1 MIRGLGMVCPD
12 WIMLAHS
19 GTTGGKRGKAWAS
32 TSSSAHSTLAG
43 GLSPWHGPRDLP
55 GAGVLPHNRRHDAG
69 AAGSGR
75 FTQRQGAMHRE
86 DPDTGEAR
94 FDGPPRA
101 SQRREDANHT
111 LFFDS
116 ERQPV
121 SAISSKA
128 DDGSPK
134 PSDPEALVPASRGG
148 LGGHP
153 AESVEQDAALV
164 AGIAKLLSSGLTTF
178 ETDRENAAKLFQKL
192 DELEVRLRNR
202 GRDGSDALR
211 AALAGLEAEFRA
223 APRMPATVEPPG
235 QKCALQTGGDVAAK
249 WTPSVAGEMFSNH
262 ASPAAAEPLLGDP
275 ETDIAALAGELE
287 NACDDVDSDYGGEG
301 VDRDGIASVLGADAR
316 HGVALETPVRDLA
329 AGAQT
334 IRELGECASSLEQF
348 DRLAQVFQRS
358 VTQLDAAK
366 AHRAAFEGHGAPN
379 PVPKTFPAPS
389 KDPAR
394 HDALMRHF
402 ETSHQQLAARLDAG
416 LAAGANEMN
425 MLRDLVA
432 DAAKKLELAR
442 DTGHG
447 QCAGAALERETAKLA
462 ERFDRAGEG
471 LASLTS
477 LERSIGGLSVQL
489 EETRRI
495 VSGLSNAAELKPS
508 NGPGSVEDAQ
518 SIIRGIAGL
527 RALHEETAR
536 QAQLALTAI
545 QESVEQVA
553 GHCARLEVAADGMRP
568 DRRCAGVAPEDPF
581 APILT
586 YLAQYENP
594 LAREAL
600 ADDAVQGA
608 GKLQPA
614 AHGDTAGET
623 GFLIEPGLG
632 FPGRDDHSEP
642 RGAPPKA
649 SQVRDEVSNRTDFI
663 AAARRAARTAQMEL
677 DGATSKSLLRDD
689 GRAKPRAFLF
699 GRTRGLF
706 VTYKRPLVLGGAVLF
721 AAIGAYAL
729 ARTLTHH
736 NLNDFVPDFLRQPG
750 RVAEH
755 GRPAGIATRTF
766 ASMTPKGPMPASQAR
781 RNEAPGG
788 QLPAA
793 GGASTV
799 NTLLDPSRLAAPAE
813 PGFPSQS
820 AAPFGK
826 FSPAP
831 RAIAGSDAIGVV
843 ASPIRTSNIASISA
857 PPRPPAATVPAK
869 AIPSA
874 SLAATP
880 AGPSAGPLTAP
891 AAPPAVGPNE
901 NLVGQAEAGDAAAQ
915 FDLAVRYAEG
925 GAGPRNYE
933 LAAQWYEKAAQQG
946 LAVAEYR
953 LGSLYEKG
961 LGVGKD
967 MQRAKDLYQ
976 RAAEKGNTRAMH
988 NLGVLAAEGGK
999 PNYTSAAL
1007 WFGKAAEYGIRDSQ
1021 YNLAV
1026 LLARGLG
1033 LPKDLVKS
1041 YTWFAIVAAT
1051 GDADAARKRDDVAA
1065 RLTSSELAAANAAAA
1080 GFAPR
1085 PTDHAANEITPPP
1098 ARLEA
1103 APAQGPPVPKVSG
1116 L

>member
-1 MIRGLGMVCPD
+1 MR
-12 WIMLAHS
+12 S
-19 GTTGGKRGKAWAS
+19 K
-32 TSSSAHSTLAG
+32 
-43 GLSPWHGPRDLP
+43 
-55 GAGVLPHNRRHDAG
+55 
-69 AAGSGR
+69 
-75 FTQRQGAMHRE
+75 

-111 LFFDS
+111 WFFDS

-128 DDGSPK
+128 DDGTPNL
-134 PSDPEALVPASRGG
+134 SDPEALVHASRGS
-148 LGGHP
+148 LGGPP
-153 AESVEQDAALV
+153 AESGEQAAGLF
-164 AGIAKLLSSGLTTF
+164 AGIAKLLSPGLTTF
-178 ETDRENAAKLFQKL
+178 ETDRESGAKLVQKL

-202 GRDGSDALR
+202 GRDGGDSLR

-223 APRMPATVEPPG
+223 SPRMPTTVEPPA
-235 QKCALQTGGDVAAK
+235 QKTALQTGSDGAAK
-249 WTPSVAGEMFSNH
+249 RTPSVAGEMASNH
-262 ASPAAAEPLLGDP
+262 PGPSVAESTLGDP
-275 ETDIAALAGELE
+275 ERDVAALAGTLQ
-287 NACDDVDSDYGGEG
+287 NARDVVARDFGGEG
-301 VDRDGIASVLGADAR
+301 VDRDGKAGVRGAEAR
-316 HGVALETPVRDLA
+316 QGVALETPVCDLTG
-329 AGAQT
+329 GAQT
-334 IRELGECASSLEQF
+334 IREVGESASSLEQF
-348 DRLAQVFQRS
+348 DRLARVFQRS
-358 VTQLDAAK
+358 LTQLEAAK
-366 AHRAAFEGHGAPN
+366 AYRASFGRHGPEN
-379 PVPKTFPAPS
+379 PVPETFPAPTM
-389 KDPAR
+389 DPAR
-394 HDALMRHF
+394 YDALTRHIV
-402 ETSHQQLAARLDAG
+402 TSHEQLAARLEAG

-425 MLRDLVA
+425 TLRDLVA
-432 DAAKKLELAR
+432 DAAKKMERAR
-442 DTGHG
+442 DSGQG
-447 QCAGAALERETAKLA
+447 QCAGAALEAEIAKLA
-462 ERFDRAGEG
+462 LRLDRAGEG

-477 LERSIGGLSVQL
+477 LEGSIGDLSVQL

-495 VSGLSNAAELKPS
+495 VSGMSNAAEPKPS
-508 NGPGSVEDAQ
+508 NGPGTVEDAQ
-518 SIIRGIAGL
+518 SIMRGIAGL
-527 RALHEETAR
+527 RAVHEETAR

-545 QESVEQVA
+545 QESAEQVA
-553 GHCARLEVAADGMRP
+553 GYCARLETAADGLRP
-568 DRRCAGVAPEDPF
+568 DRRGAGIASEDPF
-581 APILT
+581 APILA
-586 YLAQYENP
+586 YLAQHDNP

-600 ADDAVQGA
+600 ADDGVQGA

-614 AHGDTAGET
+614 AHGDTAGEA

-632 FPGRDDHSEP
+632 FPGRDEHSEP
-642 RGAPPKA
+642 RDGPPKA
-649 SQVRDEVSNRTDFI
+649 SQVRDEGASRTDFI

-677 DGATSKSLLRDD
+677 DGATSKSLAGDN
-689 GRAKPRAFLF
+689 GRAKPGAFLF
-699 GRTRGLF
+699 GRSRGLF
-706 VTYKRPLVLGGAVLF
+706 VTYKRPLVMGAAVLF

-729 ARTLTHH
+729 ARTLAHH
-736 NLNDFVPDFLRQPG
+736 NLNDFMPDFLRQSG
-750 RVAEH
+750 RAAER
-755 GRPAGIATRTF
+755 GEPAGVASRTL
-766 ASMTPKGPMPASQAR
+766 ASVTPKGRLPASQAR

-788 QLPAA
+788 HLPAA
-793 GGASTV
+793 GGASTF
-799 NTLLDPSRLAAPAE
+799 TALLDPSRLAAPAE
-813 PGFPSQS
+813 PGSDS

-826 FSPAP
+826 LSPAP
-831 RAIAGSDAIGVV
+831 RDIAGSDAIVVV
-843 ASPIRTSNIASISA
+843 AGPVSASNIASISA
-857 PPRPPAATVPAK
+857 PPGPPAATVPAK
-869 AIPSA
+869 ALPLA
-874 SLAATP
+874 ALAATP
-880 AGPSAGPLTAP
+880 AVPSAGPLTAR

-901 NLVGQAEAGDAAAQ
+901 NLVGQAESGDAAAQ

-1041 YTWFAIVAAT
+1041 YTWFAIVAAA

-1085 PTDHAANEITPPP
+1085 PADHAANEITPPP

-1103 APAQGPPVPKVSG
+1103 APAQKQPVKPKVSG

>member
-1 MIRGLGMVCPD
+1 
-12 WIMLAHS
+12 
-19 GTTGGKRGKAWAS
+19 
-32 TSSSAHSTLAG
+32 
-43 GLSPWHGPRDLP
+43 
-55 GAGVLPHNRRHDAG
+55 
-69 AAGSGR
+69 
-75 FTQRQGAMHRE
+75 
-86 DPDTGEAR
+86 
-94 FDGPPRA
+94 
-101 SQRREDANHT
+101 
-111 LFFDS
+111 
-116 ERQPV
+116 V

-128 DDGSPK
+128 DDGSPH
-134 PSDPEALVPASRGG
+134 PSDPEALVHASGGG
-148 LGGHP
+148 LGGRP
-153 AESVEQDAALV
+153 AESVEQAAGLL
-164 AGIAKLLSSGLTTF
+164 ARIAKLLSPGLPTF
-178 ETDRENAAKLFQKL
+178 ETDRESAAKLVQKL

-202 GRDGSDALR
+202 GRDGSDSLR

-223 APRMPATVEPPG
+223 SPRIPPTVEPPW
-235 QKCALQTGGDVAAK
+235 QTSALESGSEGAAK
-249 WTPSVAGEMFSNH
+249 RTPPVAGEMASNH
-262 ASPAAAEPLLGDP
+262 PCPSVAEPILGDQKK
-275 ETDIAALAGELE
+275 DVAALAGTLE
-287 NACDDVDSDYGGEG
+287 NARDDVDRDFGG
-301 VDRDGIASVLGADAR
+301 VDRDRKAGVLGAEAR
-316 HGVALETPVRDLA
+316 QAVALETPVCDLTG
-329 AGAQT
+329 GAQT
-334 IRELGECASSLEQF
+334 IREVGECASSLDQF
-348 DRLAQVFQRS
+348 DRLARVFQRS
-358 VTQLDAAK
+358 LTQLEAAK
-366 AHRAAFEGHGAPN
+366 TYRASFGGHGAEN
-379 PVPKTFPAPS
+379 PVPETFPAPS
-389 KDPAR
+389 VDPAR
-394 HDALMRHF
+394 YDALTRHI
-402 ETSHQQLAARLDAG
+402 ETSHRQLAARLEAG

-425 MLRDLVA
+425 TLRDLVA
-432 DAAKKLELAR
+432 DAAKKMERAR
-442 DTGHG
+442 DPGQG
-447 QCAGAALERETAKLA
+447 QCAGVALEAEIAKLA
-462 ERFDRAGEG
+462 LRLDRAGEG

-477 LERSIGGLSVQL
+477 LEGSIGGLSVQL

-495 VSGLSNAAELKPS
+495 VSGLSNAAEPKSS
-508 NGPGSVEDAQ
+508 NGPGSVEDVQ
-518 SIIRGIAGL
+518 SIMGGIAGL

-553 GHCARLEVAADGMRP
+553 GYCARLEAAAVGLRP
-568 DRRCAGVAPEDPF
+568 DRCGAGIAPDDPF

-586 YLAQYENP
+586 YLAQHENP
-594 LAREAL
+594 LARDAL
-600 ADDAVQGA
+600 AADLVQGA
-608 GKLQPA
+608 GKRQPA
-614 AHGDTAGET
+614 AQGDTAGEA

-632 FPGRDDHSEP
+632 FPGRDERSEP
-642 RGAPPKA
+642 SGVPPKV
-649 SQVRDEVSNRTDFI
+649 SQIRDEGASRTDFI

-677 DGATSKSLLRDD
+677 DGAMPKSLAGTD
-689 GRAKPRAFLF
+689 GRAKPGAFLF
-699 GRTRGLF
+699 GWSRGLF
-706 VTYKRPLVLGGAVLF
+706 VTYKRPLVLGAAGLF
-721 AAIGAYAL
+721 AAIGAYTL
-729 ARTLTHH
+729 ARTLAP
-736 NLNDFVPDFLRQPG
+736 NKLSDFVPTFLKQSG
-750 RVAEH
+750 RAAEH
-755 GRPAGIATRTF
+755 GQPAGVASRTF
-766 ASMTPKGPMPASQAR
+766 ASMVPKGQLPVSQAR
-781 RNEAPGG
+781 QNEPPGR

-793 GGASTV
+793 GAASTM
-799 NTLLDPSRLAAPAE
+799 TALLDPSRLAAPSE
-813 PGFPSQS
+813 PGFPSDS

-826 FSPAP
+826 LSPATRTIP
-831 RAIAGSDAIGVV
+831 GGDAIV
-843 ASPIRTSNIASISA
+843 AVAA
-857 PPRPPAATVPAK
+857 PPRHPAATVPAK
-869 AIPSA
+869 AFPSA
-874 SLAATP
+874 ALAATP
-880 AGPSAGPLTAP
+880 AVPSAGPLTAR
-891 AAPPAVGPNE
+891 APPPVVGPNE
-901 NLVGQAEAGDAAAQ
+901 NLVGQAESGDAAAQ

-961 LGVGKD
+961 LGIGKD

>member
-1 MIRGLGMVCPD
+1 M
-12 WIMLAHS
+12 
-19 GTTGGKRGKAWAS
+19 RGK
-32 TSSSAHSTLAG
+32 
-43 GLSPWHGPRDLP
+43 
-55 GAGVLPHNRRHDAG
+55 
-69 AAGSGR
+69 
-75 FTQRQGAMHRE
+75 
-86 DPDTGEAR
+86 DPDIGEAR

-101 SQRREDANHT
+101 SQRREDANRT
-111 LFFDS
+111 WFFDS

-121 SAISSKA
+121 SAIFSKA
-128 DDGSPK
+128 DDGSPNN
-134 PSDPEALVPASRGG
+134 PGDPEALVHASRGV
-148 LGGHP
+148 LGERP
-153 AESVEQDAALV
+153 AESVEQAAGLL
-164 AGIAKLLSSGLTTF
+164 AGIAKLLSPELTTF
-178 ETDRENAAKLFQKL
+178 ETDRESGAKLVQKL

-202 GRDGSDALR
+202 GRDGSDSLR

-223 APRMPATVEPPG
+223 APRMPATVEPRG
-235 QKCALQTGGDVAAK
+235 SARETDSEGAAK
-249 WTPSVAGEMFSNH
+249 RTPSVAGEMASNH
-262 ASPAAAEPLLGDP
+262 PGPSVAESILGDP
-275 ETDIAALAGELE
+275 EKDVAALAGKLV
-287 NACDDVDSDYGGEG
+287 NARDDVDRDFGGEG
-301 VDRDGIASVLGADAR
+301 VDRDGKAGVLDAEAR
-316 HGVALETPVRDLA
+316 QEVALETPVCDLTG
-329 AGAQT
+329 GAQT
-334 IRELGECASSLEQF
+334 IREVGECASSLEQF
-348 DRLAQVFQRS
+348 DRLARVFQRS
-358 VTQLDAAK
+358 LTQLEAAK
-366 AHRAAFEGHGAPN
+366 AYRASFGGRDAENPAPE
-379 PVPKTFPAPS
+379 TFPAPS
-389 KDPAR
+389 VDPAR
-394 HDALMRHF
+394 HDALTRHI
-402 ETSHQQLAARLDAG
+402 ETSHRQLAARLEAG

-425 MLRDLVA
+425 TLRDLVA
-432 DAAKKLELAR
+432 DAAKKMELAR
-442 DTGHG
+442 DPG
-447 QCAGAALERETAKLA
+447 QGECAGAALEPEIAKLA
-462 ERFDRAGEG
+462 LRLDRAGES

-477 LERSIGGLSVQL
+477 LEGSIGGLSVQL

-495 VSGLSNAAELKPS
+495 VSGLSNAAEPKPS

-518 SIIRGIAGL
+518 SIMRGIAGL
-527 RALHEETAR
+527 RILHEETAR

-553 GHCARLEVAADGMRP
+553 GYCARLEAAADGFRP
-568 DRRCAGVAPEDPF
+568 DRRGAGIAPEDPF

-586 YLAQYENP
+586 YLAQHENP

-600 ADDAVQGA
+600 ADDGVQGA

-614 AHGDTAGET
+614 AHGDTAGEA

-632 FPGRDDHSEP
+632 FPGRDEHSEP
-642 RGAPPKA
+642 RDASPKA
-649 SQVRDEVSNRTDFI
+649 SQVRDEGASRADFI

-677 DGATSKSLLRDD
+677 DGATSKSVAGHD
-689 GRAKPRAFLF
+689 GRAKPGAFLF
-699 GRTRGLF
+699 GRSRGLF
-706 VTYKRPLVLGGAVLF
+706 VTYKRPLVLGAAVLF

-729 ARTLTHH
+729 SRTLAH
-736 NLNDFVPDFLRQPG
+736 NLNDFVPDFLRQSG
-750 RVAEH
+750 RAAEL
-755 GRPAGIATRTF
+755 GKPAGVATRTF
-766 ASMTPKGPMPASQAR
+766 ASMTSKGRLPVSQAR

-788 QLPAA
+788 HLPAA
-793 GGASTV
+793 GGASTL
-799 NTLLDPSRLAAPAE
+799 TALLDPSRLAAPVK
-813 PGFPSQS
+813 PGFTSDS

-826 FSPAP
+826 LSPAP
-831 RAIAGSDAIGVV
+831 RAIAGSDAIVVV
-843 ASPIRTSNIASISA
+843 AGPISASNIASISA
-857 PPRPPAATVPAK
+857 PPGSPAATVAAK
-869 AIPSA
+869 APLA
-874 SLAATP
+874 ALAATP
-880 AGPSAGPLTAP
+880 AVPYAGQLTAR

-901 NLVGQAEAGDAAAQ
+901 NLVGQAESGDAAAQ

-1041 YTWFAIVAAT
+1041 YTWFAIVAAA
-1051 GDADAARKRDDVAA
+1051 GDADAARKRDEVAA

-1085 PTDHAANEITPPP
+1085 PADHAANEITPPP
-1098 ARLEA
+1098 A
-1103 APAQGPPVPKVSG
+1103 
-1116 L
+1116 